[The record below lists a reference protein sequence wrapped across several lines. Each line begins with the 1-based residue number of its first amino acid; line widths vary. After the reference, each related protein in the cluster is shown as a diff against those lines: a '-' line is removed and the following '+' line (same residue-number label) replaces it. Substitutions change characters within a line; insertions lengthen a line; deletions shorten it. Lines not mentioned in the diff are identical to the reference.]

1 MRRFL
6 MLGPLAFL
14 VSGCAFFH
22 RDPPVVRTQIV
33 KPPIPAEAQRRCD
46 EPVTL
51 PGRRLTQREVT
62 SLWGRDR
69 SSLRTCEQRRAAAV
83 GAS

>member
-6 MLGPLAFL
+6 MLVPLAFL
-14 VSGCAFFH
+14 VSGCASSTL
-22 RDPPVVRTQIV
+22 PVVRTELV
-33 KPPIPAEAQRRCD
+33 KPVIPAEARKPC
-46 EPVTL
+46 EPPVRL
-51 PGRRLTQREVT
+51 PGRALTQAEVA

-69 SSLRTCEQRRAAAV
+69 SSLRTCEQRRAVAV